1 MDTQA
6 HPSRPSL
13 PSIGLTPIVGPTVAD
28 VGEAA
33 REIARPGA
41 DAGLLSDDDLDY
53 VVGGLARVRYDDA

>member
-6 HPSRPSL
+6 HLSRPSL
-13 PSIGLTPIVGPTVAD
+13 PSIGLTPIVRPIVAD
-28 VGEAA
+28 VDEAA
-33 REIARPGA
+33 RTVARPGE